1 MELVDALV
9 QVRPVVR
16 AVKEA
21 LVRVALVEAVMVV
34 TVGLADTVV
43 AAVQAQEGTRW
54 LCFV

>member
-9 QVRPVVR
+9 QVRPAVR
-16 AVKEA
+16 AVEEA

-34 TVGLADTVV
+34 TVGLADTVA